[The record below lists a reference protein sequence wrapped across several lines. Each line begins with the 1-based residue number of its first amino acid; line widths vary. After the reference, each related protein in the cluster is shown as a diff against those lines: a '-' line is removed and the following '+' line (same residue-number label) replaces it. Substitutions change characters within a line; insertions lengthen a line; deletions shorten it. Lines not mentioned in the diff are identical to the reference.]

1 MKLSETAYDNAQTGC
16 CAPVD
21 PAHWEGR
28 ELVWRDKP
36 FLKDHIRAFLHVPLN
51 FGTVMAR
58 DQAAIEVAAAYPQ
71 EPFWLTDEV
80 SPWGSDIYVAVD
92 GDVPNAHIE
101 RLSGT
106 FVTRAFDGPYRDVGR
121 WIAEM
126 EAFVTSRGQRIQ
138 KLYFF
143 YATCPKC
150 AKALGKNQVVLFAQ
164 V

>member
-1 MKLSETAYDNAQTGC
+1 MKLSETTYDNSKTGC
-16 CAPVD
+16 CAPID
-21 PAHWEGR
+21 PARWEGR
-28 ELVWRDKP
+28 ELVWQDKP
-36 FLKDHIRAFLHVPLN
+36 FLKDHIRALMHMPLN
-51 FGTVMAR
+51 FGTVMGR
-58 DQAAIEVAAAYPQ
+58 DQAAIEAAAAYPD
-71 EPFWLTDEV
+71 EPFWLIDEV

-92 GDVPNAHIE
+92 GDVPNARIE

-106 FVTRAFDGPYRDVGR
+106 FVTKAFDGPYRDVGR

-126 EAFVTSRGQRIQ
+126 EAFVASRGQRTQ
-138 KLYFF
+138 KLYFY